1 MSPRSMP
8 GVLAGILLLAAGVA
22 AGGSAV
28 RGAPGALETTGI
40 ALAGAAVLALADV
53 QVRRPRP
60 RAALVLVLLL
70 VVGERLTE
78 HGVAVDRLW
87 APTAGLAAYLL
98 WVGLARTPRAVIWAL
113 TPALV
118 AVSLP
123 LALRVGGTH
132 PIEQSLLLV
141 AVAAVAIAVAVPR
154 SRAAARAAVLAGH
167 QVDLDAVVMAN
178 VELRNVAEASEAA
191 RRIARIATDLL
202 AAEGAIVWLQGP
214 GRLLC
219 AGGYGVTPPPEREID
234 RGSNVERV
242 LQTGSVTED
251 AEETVL
257 PLTGSGGVFG
267 AITVSRPT
275 RLLESFVSSVLQVFG
290 SQAGYALERLRAVDS
305 LIDARYVDP
314 VTGVGNRLAA
324 TSSLA
329 TLHPG
334 DAVLLLSV
342 DELLTIRAIEG
353 DDRADLT
360 LGQLGLHLRTA
371 IRAGDLVA
379 RFGDDVFFVLL
390 RDLNASTEAVVGR
403 ILDSWQ
409 ATGAAGHLRAGAA
422 LHFGDTSPLDTLD
435 RASHALDATRVD
447 RDVTIDLATERV
459 TRGHR

>member
-1 MSPRSMP
+1 MTPRSMP
-8 GVLAGILLLAAGVA
+8 GVPAGVLLLAAGVA

-28 RGAPGALETTGI
+28 PNAPGALETTGI
-40 ALAGAAVLALADV
+40 ALAAAAVVTMAV
-53 QVRRPRP
+53 QARPRR
-60 RAALVLVLLL
+60 RA
-70 VVGERLTE
+70 R
-78 HGVAVDRLW
+78 
-87 APTAGLAAYLL
+87 
-98 WVGLARTPRAVIWAL
+98 
-113 TPALV
+113 
-118 AVSLP
+118 
-123 LALRVGGTH
+123 
-132 PIEQSLLLV
+132 
-141 AVAAVAIAVAVPR
+141 
-154 SRAAARAAVLAGH
+154 ARAAVLAQH
-167 QVDLDAVVMAN
+167 QADLDAVVMAN
-178 VELRNVAEASEAA
+178 VELRNVAEAADAA

-202 AAEGAIVWLQGP
+202 VAEGAIVWLQGP

-219 AGGYGVTPPPEREID
+219 AGGHGVTPPADREVD
-234 RGSNVERV
+234 PGSNVERV
-242 LQTGSVTED
+242 LQTGSVIED
-251 AEETVL
+251 EAGIVL

-275 RLLESFVSSVLQVFG
+275 RPLESFVSSVLQVFAA
-290 SQAGYALERLRAVDS
+290 QAGYALERLRAVDG

-324 TSSLA
+324 TASLA

-353 DDRADLT
+353 DARADLT

-390 RDLNASTEAVVGR
+390 RDLSASTEAVVSR

-409 ATGAAGHLRAGAA
+409 ATGVAGHLRAGAA

-435 RASHALDATRVD
+435 RASDALDATRAE
-447 RDVTIDLATERV
+447 RDVTIDLAARRASRDV
-459 TRGHR
+459 A